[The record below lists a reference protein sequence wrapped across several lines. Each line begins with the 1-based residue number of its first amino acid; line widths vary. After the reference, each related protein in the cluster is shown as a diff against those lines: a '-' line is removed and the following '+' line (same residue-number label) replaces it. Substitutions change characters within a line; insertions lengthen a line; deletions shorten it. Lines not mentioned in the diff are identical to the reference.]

1 MCQLCREVPTL
12 NLQESSDKQKMFGIS
27 FFGVRPL
34 FQTLRTRFGGAN
46 CQSRPSLCINGE
58 VTNQEP
64 LSSEPLRVSLLALLF
79 AVSFASYMERSNLSI
94 AAELMMPALSLT
106 KRDLAILFNGFLV
119 GYAIFQVPTGWL
131 GDRFSPRVVL
141 GTSVLLWGVLTV
153 LTGSLPGRLLR
164 TAGGTVAI
172 LWLLRFLLGAA
183 EASTFPVA
191 SRAVHLWIGTSRRGL
206 GNSLMLTGASA
217 ASAFTASFVSWSMLR
232 FGWRASFYLTAV
244 FALVVSVL
252 WFLFHPPRPAAADA
266 EAGTPAP
273 AGTGTW
279 LNTNVILLSLSYVS
293 EGYLLFMFVS
303 WLYIYLVEVR
313 GFSLQNGGFVA
324 SLPWIAAIG
333 ATPLGGFVSDRL
345 TARHGTA
352 RGARMLI
359 MTGYTLSGVLLL
371 AAALAPGRTLAVAA
385 LCISLGSLYLAESS
399 FWAMATSLAKGN
411 AGAVAGF
418 MNTIGILGGI
428 ASNAA
433 VPLLVAH
440 FGPRGWIIAFST
452 GTAMGFF
459 CSGIWL
465 FFGKR
470 LESFDNPGIPVTL
483 ESR

>member
-1 MCQLCREVPTL
+1 MP
-12 NLQESSDKQKMFGIS
+12 
-27 FFGVRPL
+27 RP
-34 FQTLRTRFGGAN
+34 
-46 CQSRPSLCINGE
+46 P
-58 VTNQEP
+58 
-64 LSSEPLRVSLLALLF
+64 
-79 AVSFASYMERSNLSI
+79 
-94 AAELMMPALSLT
+94 
-106 KRDLAILFNGFLV
+106 
-119 GYAIFQVPTGWL
+119 
-131 GDRFSPRVVL
+131 
-141 GTSVLLWGVLTV
+141 
-153 LTGSLPGRLLR
+153 RLL
-164 TAGGTVAI
+164 
-172 LWLLRFLLGAA
+172 LL
-183 EASTFPVA
+183 EAVIGST
-191 SRAVHLWIGTSRRGL
+191 T
-206 GNSLMLTGASA
+206 
-217 ASAFTASFVSWSMLR
+217 
-232 FGWRASFYLTAV
+232 
-244 FALVVSVL
+244 
-252 WFLFHPPRPAAADA
+252 D
-266 EAGTPAP
+266 
-273 AGTGTW
+273 
-279 LNTNVILLSLSYVS
+279 VILLSLSYVS
-293 EGYLLFMFVS
+293 EGYLLFMFIS

-345 TARHGTA
+345 TARHGRA

-371 AAALAPGRTLAVAA
+371 AAAMAPDRTLAVAA

-452 GTAMGFF
+452 GTAMGLF

-470 LESFDNPGIPVTL
+470 LGSPITRHPPFLTYFEGNRGAAAIAVNPARKRANIRVRHNRICFDAPANSFHTKTPHAADTRRTLPYKGPGHSVPF
-483 ESR
+483 

>member
-1 MCQLCREVPTL
+1 MTT
-12 NLQESSDKQKMFGIS
+12 QK
-27 FFGVRPL
+27 
-34 FQTLRTRFGGAN
+34 A
-46 CQSRPSLCINGE
+46 
-58 VTNQEP
+58 

-106 KRDLAILFNGFLV
+106 KGDLALVFNSFLV

-141 GTSVLLWGVLTV
+141 GVSVFLWGVLTV
-153 LTGSLPGRLLR
+153 LTGLLPGTLVRG
-164 TAGGTVAI
+164 AGATLAL

-191 SRAVHLWIGTSRRGL
+191 SRAVHLWVSSSRRGL

-217 ASAFTASFVSWSMLR
+217 ASAFTASFVSWSMIR
-232 FGWRASFYLTAV
+232 YGWRVSFYLTAI
-244 FALVVSVL
+244 FAFVVSLL
-252 WFLFHPPRPAAADA
+252 WFHLRLPRAADA
-266 EAGTPAP
+266 EGSVVAP
-273 AGTGTW
+273 VREGNW

-293 EGYLLFMFVS
+293 EGYLLFMFIS

-313 GFSLQNGGFVA
+313 GFSLATGGFVA
-324 SLPWIAAIG
+324 SLPWIAAIA
-333 ATPLGGFVSDRL
+333 ATPLGGFISDRL
-345 TARHGTA
+345 AARYGRA
-352 RGARMLI
+352 AGARMLI
-359 MTGYTLSGVLLL
+359 VTGYTLSGLLLL
-371 AAALAPGRTLAVAA
+371 AAAMAPDRSLAVAA

-399 FWAMATSLAKGN
+399 FWTVATSLAKGN

-433 VPLLVAH
+433 VPFLVAH
-440 FGPRGWIIAFST
+440 YGRRGWIIAFST
-452 GTAMGFF
+452 GTIMGLF

-465 FFGKR
+465 TFGAR
-470 LESFDNPGIPVTL
+470 LEASIAESPVPQIT
-483 ESR
+483 ERA